1 MDGPRISLYKT
12 RMENRPPTV
21 FVENLNILP
30 DARWDGAVA
39 RVPRAGHVRCGPDY
53 RVEREVS
60 PGFDLLYCTEGAG
73 TVRIGRQVTAVT
85 AGDLVALPG
94 HLPHGHAADPSD
106 PWTLLWLRLTGA
118 EGLVAALFGQDGGT
132 MRIGHGAPLVAW
144 FQRLFAAMRDRGP
157 NLDLAVNVQVAELW
171 PLLNAE
177 RLALPG
183 HRLPAPVERLTA
195 AMGAAPAAAWTAR
208 QMQDVARVS
217 AAHLRRQF
225 RLHLQTTPREW
236 LRRERILLAQDLLL
250 RPGARVTEV
259 AEACGFAD
267 VYHFSREF
275 RRTVGVA
282 PTRWR
287 QADGTAA
294 RRPERS
300 VA

>member
-1 MDGPRISLYKT
+1 MGDSA
-12 RMENRPPTV
+12 PTV

-30 DARWDGAVA
+30 DPRWEGAA
-39 RVPRAGHVRCGPDY
+39 AQVPRAGHLRCGADY
-53 RVEREVS
+53 RVERERS
-60 PGFDLLYCTEGAG
+60 PGFDLLYCTEGQG
-73 TVRIGRQVTAVT
+73 TVRACGQVTRIA

-94 HLPHGHAADPSD
+94 HLPHGHAADPAD

-118 EGLVAALFGQDGGT
+118 DAFVAALFGAQGGV
-132 MRIGHGAPLVAW
+132 MRISHGAPLVAW
-144 FQRLFAAMRDRGP
+144 FQRLFATMRVRGP
-157 NLDLAVNVQVAELW
+157 NLDLAVNAHVSELW
-171 PLLNAE
+171 PILNAE
-177 RLALPG
+177 RLALPD

-195 AMGAAPAAAWTAR
+195 AMGAAPAGAWTAR
-208 QMQDVARVS
+208 EMAGVARVS

-225 RLHLQTTPREW
+225 RLHLQTSPREW

-294 RRPERS
+294 RRPERT
-300 VA
+300 VT